1 MQRATVTLT
10 GPEAKVV
17 RQALRPEAGRDVP
30 GARVRVSGSGSTLTI
45 AAEAEDVGALRAAL
59 NSYLRWADV
68 ASRVSR
74 EVRP

>member
-10 GPEAKVV
+10 GPEATVV

-30 GARVRVSGSGSTLTI
+30 KARVRISGSGSTLNI
-45 AAEAEDVGALRAAL
+45 RVEADDSGALRAAL

-68 ASRVSR
+68 ASQVSK
-74 EVRP
+74 EVRA